1 MSDLNNDNRLEQLS
15 RKAADAY
22 TAPGEASWEKMEA
35 ALDKVMPV
43 EEKKRRP
50 FIFWWLFPLLLLV
63 GAGILY
69 TVWPEPAV
77 TSSPKMASTKNKTDQ
92 PEQNTSITT
101 EQKPD
106 NNTAITKENIA
117 HVNSDKVSN
126 TATVVAPVTKKQKDI
141 STAALAVT
149 FNPGSIQVTG
159 KNTAQL
165 KEATTKQATKQTIT
179 AVVPTIEPAATNNAI
194 AVNSIHPTI
203 DSGNKPASDRII
215 EKTDTAIQA
224 PLTDTLETRNDSV
237 KKEKTKES
245 RFSFALLAGMDVST
259 VKFTYANK
267 SGMNAG
273 LILGYH
279 FNEKWSLHTGII
291 YTKKNYALAGE
302 DFHAP
307 KNSWVAN
314 YKLTKVEGFCNMW
327 ELPLLVRYQFK
338 SGSKRSFFASSGISS
353 YFMTREN
360 YDYSYYWNGQPVT
373 RNSNY
378 PNGNTH
384 LLSIL
389 RLSAGWRKNIGP
401 GTSVLVEPYAAL
413 PLTGVGFGSIRLSS
427 FGLNFS
433 LQLRQPSEKK

>member
-22 TAPGEASWEKMEA
+22 TAPGGASWEKMEA

-50 FIFWWLFPLLLLV
+50 FIFWWLLPFLLLA

-69 TVWPEPAV
+69 TLWPEPAV
-77 TSSPKMASTKNKTDQ
+77 ISSTAPASAKNKTDK
-92 PEQNTSITT
+92 PEKNTSTAT
-101 EQKPD
+101 EQEPD
-106 NNTAITKENIA
+106 NNTAITKENISNI
-117 HVNSDKVSN
+117 NSNNVSK
-126 TATVVAPVTKKQKDI
+126 TLAAVIPVAKKQKYI
-141 STAALAVT
+141 STTATAVT
-149 FNPGSIQVTG
+149 SNRGSLQVTD
-159 KNTAQL
+159 KNTEQV
-165 KEATTKQATKQTIT
+165 KEAAPKQATVQTVT
-179 AVVPTIEPAATNNAI
+179 AVVPATEPVATTNTTT
-194 AVNSIHPTI
+194 VNSIRPTI
-203 DSGNKPASDRII
+203 DSGSKQTTDRII
-215 EKTDTAIQA
+215 EKTDTATQV
-224 PLTDTLETRNDSV
+224 PLTDTLETRNDIV
-237 KKEKTKES
+237 KKEKAKES
-245 RFSFALLAGMDVST
+245 RFSFAFLAGMDAST
-259 VKFTYANK
+259 VKFTYTGK
-267 SGMNAG
+267 SGINAG
-273 LILGYH
+273 VILGYH
-279 FNEKWSLHTGII
+279 FNESWSLHTGII
-291 YTKKNYALAGE
+291 YTKKNYAVAGE

-307 KNSWVAN
+307 KNSWIAN

-338 SGSKRSFFASSGISS
+338 PGSKRSFFVSSGISS

-401 GTSVLVEPYAAL
+401 GASVLIEPYAAL
-413 PLTGVGFGSIRLSS
+413 PLRGVGFGSIRLSS